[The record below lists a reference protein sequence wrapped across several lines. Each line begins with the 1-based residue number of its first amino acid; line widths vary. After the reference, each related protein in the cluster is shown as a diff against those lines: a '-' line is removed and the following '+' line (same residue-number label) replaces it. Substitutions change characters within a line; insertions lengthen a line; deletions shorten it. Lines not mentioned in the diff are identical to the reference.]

1 MEQKL
6 MNVHTHR
13 SFYLQVPGY
22 ILPKLDLRVTAW
34 GLLAEIGLNMSRKTS
49 R

>member
-22 ILPKLDLRVTAW
+22 ILPKLDLRVTRVVKKLETA
-34 GLLAEIGLNMSRKTS
+34 
-49 R
+49 